1 MKFRFLAMIGVMS
14 LAGLSLVGAGAH
26 AVFTQNTSSV
36 QPITAGSLN
45 VVLSTTVAGAGG
57 NGTATLTF
65 PNPALTGSSYMVA
78 DPVTITNNSNI
89 PVTEVALQLTD
100 PDNVS
105 NGASAALD
113 TESWACI
120 YSDGDIFVN
129 ETMPTVE
136 GYGQS
141 AILGTIAAGGTD
153 SYTIVFY
160 AGTSENTGCGATF
173 TGIGPSYGGYSNAYW
188 TTEPYPTGTTNSAAA
203 SLNSDAEGGTIDP
216 TLTLTY
222 NG

>member
-1 MKFRFLAMIGVMS
+1 MKFRFMALIGVVS
-14 LAGLSLVGAGAH
+14 LAGLCLVGAGASGQ
-26 AVFTQNTSSV
+26 FTTSTSSA

-45 VVLSTTVAGAGG
+45 VTLSTTVADASG

-65 PNPALTGSSYMVA
+65 PTFGPTGSSYMVA

-105 NGASAALD
+105 NGASAAFD
-113 TESWACI
+113 TETWACI
-120 YSDGDIFVN
+120 YSDANIFVN

-136 GYGQS
+136 GYGQTG
-141 AILGTIAAGGTD
+141 ILGTIAAGDTD
-153 SYTIVFY
+153 NYTIVFY
-160 AGTSENTGCGATF
+160 AGPSENTGCGATF
-173 TGIGPSYGGYSNAYW
+173 TGIGGAYGGYADAYW
-188 TTEPYPTGTTNSAAA
+188 TTEPYPTGTTNSAAS

-222 NG
+222 QG